1 MKSILD
7 SSFEYTPSSQTDVRK
22 TFARARLERQAQMGR
37 EEEPAQISGA
47 APVTSVTKLIIRRPA
62 QPGAD

>member
-22 TFARARLERQAQMGR
+22 TFARVRLEQQAQIGR

-47 APVTSVTKLIIRRPA
+47 APVVTRLILRRST